1 MKMVTLIIHPGRLDA
16 LKKALWEQGF
26 RSLTVSPAEGL
37 GLQKSLLEVAKPG
50 DAEFVVAMAPRLR
63 VEIAA
68 KDADAPRLVETA
80 LECLRSG
87 RVGDGKVFVTTLDE
101 VVRVRTGERGESAL

>member
-1 MKMVTLIIHPGRLDA
+1 MVTLIIHPGRLDA

-37 GLQKSLLEVAKPG
+37 GLQKSLLEK
-50 DAEFVVAMAPRLR
+50 DLEFVVAMAPRLR

-68 KDADAPRLVETA
+68 KDGDSARLVETA
-80 LECLRSG
+80 LECLRTG